1 MYCQQQTVIFSP
13 DTSSMETLAE
23 RLRQERERLGWSQ
36 TDLARR
42 SGVKQSFIGALEARN
57 QESSGWLPEL
67 AHALG
72 VDTYWLKTG
81 KGRRIAK
88 ELTADEALIIAA
100 LPLVSPDMREMWLE
114 SARRAVA
121 RNTGKPDALCA

>member
-1 MYCQQQTVIFSP
+1 
-13 DTSSMETLAE
+13 METLAE

-81 KGRRIAK
+81 NGRRIAK
-88 ELTADEALIIAA
+88 ELTADGALILAA
-100 LPLVSPDMREMWLE
+100 LPLVSPDMREMRLE
-114 SARRAVA
+114 SGAHQHCV
-121 RNTGKPDALCA
+121 G

>member
-1 MYCQQQTVIFSP
+1 MHCQQQTVIFSL
-13 DTSSMETLAE
+13 DTLCMQTLAD

-67 AHALG
+67 AHAMG

-81 KGRRIAK
+81 KGRRVAK
-88 ELTADEALIIAA
+88 ELTADEAVILAA
-100 LPLVSPDMREMWLE
+100 LPLISHDMREMWLE
-114 SARRAVA
+114 AARRAIA
-121 RNTGKPDALCA
+121 RNEGKPEALCA